1 MLRNKL
7 IIFMRQHVNPLSRNF
22 NQIERIPSLVEM
34 FGDPKLNLHL
44 DIGCASGDFL
54 FDLALVNT
62 SWNYLGIEIRERLV
76 KTAKS
81 KVREREINNLY
92 FVFGNAINILN
103 DVQSKFIIKN
113 VKSISFNFPDPWF
126 KKRHYKRRVVQPDFI
141 NVLSNSLPKGSLIF
155 IKTDVKD
162 LFDYM
167 DCTISSNFNFQKID
181 KKDFDLNKSFNPSNF
196 KTNREKYVI
205 VNQLDIFERIYRKT

>member
-1 MLRNKL
+1 
-7 IIFMRQHVNPLSRNF
+7 MRQHVNPLSRNF
-22 NQIERIPSLVEM
+22 NQIENIPSLVEM
-34 FGDPKLNLHL
+34 FGNSKLNLHL

-81 KVREREINNLY
+81 KARDREIKNLY
-92 FVFGNAINILN
+92 FVFGNAINIFN
-103 DVQSKFIIKN
+103 DAQSKFIIKN
-113 VKSISFNFPDPWF
+113 LKSISFNFPDPWF
-126 KKRHYKRRVVQPDFI
+126 KKRHYKRRIIQPEFVNI
-141 NVLSNSLPKGSLIF
+141 LSNSLQKGCLIF

-167 DCTISSNFNFQKID
+167 DCIISSNLNFETID
-181 KKDFDLNKSFNPSNF
+181 KKNFNFSKSFNPNNK

-205 VNQLDIFERIYRKT
+205 FNQLDIFERIYVKT

>member
-1 MLRNKL
+1 
-7 IIFMRQHVNPLSRNF
+7 MRQHVNPLSKNF
-22 NQIERIPSLVEM
+22 KEIERIPSLIEM

-44 DIGCASGDFL
+44 DIGCASGEFL
-54 FDLALVNT
+54 FDLAAANN

-76 KTAKS
+76 KTAKL
-81 KVREREINNLY
+81 KVREKEIKNLY
-92 FVFGNAINILN
+92 FVFGSANNILS
-103 DVQSKFIIKN
+103 DVRGKFIIQN

-126 KKRHYKRRVVQPDFI
+126 KKRHYKRRVIQPEFVNI
-141 NVLSNSLPKGSLIF
+141 LSNSLQKGSLIF

-167 DCTISSNFNFQKID
+167 DCTILNNFNFKTID
-181 KKDFDLNKSFNPSNF
+181 KKDFNYSESFNPNKV

-205 VNQLDIFERIYRKT
+205 VNQLDIFERIYIKI

>member
-1 MLRNKL
+1 
-7 IIFMRQHVNPLSRNF
+7 MRQHVNPLSKNF
-22 NQIERIPSLVEM
+22 NQNESIPSLVEM
-34 FGDPKLNLHL
+34 FGDSKLNLHL
-44 DIGCASGDFL
+44 DIGCASGEFI

-62 SWNYLGIEIRERLV
+62 GWNYLGIEIRERLV
-76 KTAKS
+76 KNAKS
-81 KVREREINNLY
+81 KVREKEIKNLY

-126 KKRHYKRRVVQPDFI
+126 KKRHYKRRVVQPEFI
-141 NVLSNSLPKGSLIF
+141 NILSNSLPKGSLIF

-167 DCTISSNFNFQKID
+167 DYTISSNFNLKKID
-181 KKDFDLNKSFNPSNF
+181 KKDFDFSKSFNPNNF

-205 VNQLDIFERIYRKT
+205 FNQLDIFEKIYLKT

>member
-1 MLRNKL
+1 
-7 IIFMRQHVNPLSRNF
+7 MRQHVNPLSRNF
-22 NQIERIPSLVEM
+22 SEIERIPSLIEM
-34 FGDPKLNLHL
+34 FDDSKLDIHL

-76 KTAKS
+76 KTAKLKMRKS
-81 KVREREINNLY
+81 EIKNLY
-92 FVFGNAINILN
+92 FIFGNANNILN
-103 DVQSKFIIKN
+103 DSQSKFLFKN

-126 KKRHYKRRVVQPDFI
+126 KKRHYKRRIIQPEFI
-141 NVLSNSLPKGSLIF
+141 SILSTSLQKGSLIF

-167 DCTISSNFNFQKID
+167 DCTISSNFNFKTID
-181 KKDFDLNKSFNPSNF
+181 KKDFNYSKSFNPNKF
-196 KTNREKYVI
+196 QTNREKYVI
-205 VNQLDIFERIYRKT
+205 VNQLDIFERIYMKI